1 MSGRIPQTFVDD
13 LLARTD
19 IVGVIEARVPLK
31 RTGRNYSACCPF
43 HKEKTPSF
51 TVSPD
56 KQFYYCFGCGAT
68 GNAVGFLMEYERRSF
83 PEAVQE
89 LADRAGL
96 TVPQESSGD
105 DDGRSARNRA
115 LYDVLADADKFFQ
128 EQLRRNTLRARA
140 VDYLKKRGLT
150 GEIAQRFG
158 LGYAPPGWDN
168 LLSAQGSS
176 DERKTLLIDSGL
188 VVAQDN
194 KTYDR
199 FRDRVMFP
207 IRDQRGRVIGFG
219 GRVIG
224 DDKPKYLN
232 SPETPVFHKG
242 RELYGLYQ
250 AKQAN
255 RSLERLLVVE
265 GYMDVIA
272 LAQQG
277 ITNAVATLGTAC
289 TDEHI
294 ELLFRQ
300 AGEIVFCFDG
310 DAAGRKAAWRALETT
325 LPKMLDGR
333 SARILFL
340 PPEHDPDSMVR
351 AEGPDAFVAR
361 VAGAASFDDV
371 LLQELAARVDM
382 NRSDGRARLAALAKP
397 YLAQIPG
404 EVLKSLVTQKLAA
417 LAQVDPRLLAT
428 PAARAHT
435 AAAPDEDASP
445 HDFAHHDLPPP
456 GAYPEAAFDEP
467 PAVPRRTR
475 RGPPTPLS
483 AAGHAIRNLLT
494 DPGLAREVD
503 VLPELRG
510 LEQQHIELLFEVLDV
525 LRGSEYPSVPM
536 LFGRLQGSEHYDEF
550 IAIVGRDLHH
560 PEGDHEAAR
569 DARRQLLTGS
579 LRQLELAW
587 WDAEIARELRRP
599 GGPVTERL
607 RELYAR
613 QQAVKATVAG
623 PTRH

>member
-1 MSGRIPQTFVDD
+1 MAGRIPQSFVDD

-31 RTGRNYSACCPF
+31 RAGRNYSACCPF

-51 TVSPD
+51 SVSPD

-68 GNAVGFLMEYERRSF
+68 GNAIGFLMEYERRSF

-96 TVPQESSGD
+96 TVPHEGGD
-105 DDGRSARNRA
+105 DDGHAARNRA
-115 LYDVLADADKFFQ
+115 LYDILADGDRFYR
-128 EQLRRNTLRARA
+128 EQLRKNSLRERA
-140 VDYLKKRGLT
+140 VNYLKKRGLT

-168 LLSAQGSS
+168 LLSAAGT
-176 DERKTLLIDSGL
+176 DDNRKRLLVDSGL
-188 VVAQDN
+188 VVAQDG

-219 GRVIG
+219 GRVLG
-224 DDKPKYLN
+224 DEKPKYLN

-242 RELYGLYQ
+242 RELYGLYE

-255 RSLERLLVVE
+255 RTLERLLVVE

-289 TDEHI
+289 TPDHI
-294 ELLFRQ
+294 DLLYRQ

-333 SARILFL
+333 SARVLFL
-340 PPEHDPDSMVR
+340 PPEHDPDSLVR
-351 AEGPDAFVAR
+351 AEGPDAFTAR
-361 VAGAASFDDV
+361 LAQADSLDDV
-371 LLQELAARVDM
+371 LLRALAARVDM
-382 NRSDGRARLAALAKP
+382 TRTDGRARLAALAKP
-397 YLAQIPG
+397 YVAQIPG
-404 EVLKSLVTQKLAA
+404 EVLKALVTQKLAD
-417 LAQVDPRLLAT
+417 LAQVDPRLLAAAP
-428 PAARAHT
+428 PAAEPRAGDTIDPPT
-435 AAAPDEDASP
+435 ADDG
-445 HDFAHHDLPPP
+445 PPP
-456 GAYPEAAFDEP
+456 PFFDDD
-467 PAVPRRTR
+467 AVPTASRRPR
-475 RGPPTPLS
+475 RGPPAPLS
-483 AAGHAIRNLLT
+483 AAGHAIRNLLV
-494 DPGLAREVD
+494 DPALAHETD

-510 LEQQHIELLFEVLDV
+510 LEQPDVELLFEVLDI
-525 LRGSEYPSVPM
+525 LRASEHPSVPM
-536 LFGRLQGSEHYDEF
+536 LFGRLQGSARYDEF
-550 IAIVGRDLHH
+550 IAIVGRDLHQ
-560 PEGDHEAAR
+560 PEGDHEEAR
-569 DARRQLLTGS
+569 DARRALLAGS
-579 LRQLELAW
+579 LRRLELAW
-587 WDAEIARELRRP
+587 WDGEIARELRRT
-599 GGPVTERL
+599 GGPDAGRL

-613 QQAVKATVAG
+613 QQTLKSAAG
-623 PTRH
+623 TAPKG